1 MKKYLKIKFIL
12 PLLLIVAL
20 TTFLLMFFVG
30 ALKPANIDYTKD
42 NIEFSLEGFTNILEA
57 NPSELNTQKYVADN
71 EEYCMII
78 DETTT
83 IVTIIKKGE
92 GWSKTNYT
100 AGEVV
105 YKTADINN
113 DNDLLKSNITLNYYD
128 SRNKLNTYDAF
139 NYSINY
145 VNRLNGE
152 KEKHYMLRY
161 NENSVNVLYQIGNFL
176 NIDGILPA
184 YFNRE

>member
-83 IVTIIKKGE
+83 IVTIIACIKRYRFG
-92 GWSKTNYT
+92 
-100 AGEVV
+100 
-105 YKTADINN
+105 
-113 DNDLLKSNITLNYYD
+113 
-128 SRNKLNTYDAF
+128 
-139 NYSINY
+139 
-145 VNRLNGE
+145 NRLYGRTIC
-152 KEKHYMLRY
+152 HL
-161 NENSVNVLYQIGNFL
+161 I
-176 NIDGILPA
+176 
-184 YFNRE
+184 